1 MTCIGRRVSVIGTT
15 ASGKST
21 LAAALAVRLGVP
33 HIELDGAQ
41 HGTNW
46 APIPRDEFRG
56 IVAAR
61 IAGDGWVTDGN
72 YGVVRDLIWP
82 RADTVIWLDYPMV
95 VPLWRVTGRTFWRM
109 ARRVELWNGNREQW
123 RRVFSRDN
131 LWLYILRTHRGR
143 RHRFAALLAQP
154 EYAHLAVIR
163 LRSPR
168 AAARLLASLPART
181 PTDALSPRCI
191 FAPIDERV
199 WEAVRRTWFISDPP
213 KDTDE

>member
-1 MTCIGRRVSVIGTT
+1 MTTGIGRRVSVIGTT

-33 HIELDGAQ
+33 HIELDGVE
-41 HGTNW
+41 HGPNW
-46 APIPRDEFRG
+46 TQIPRAQFRE

-72 YGVVRDLIWP
+72 SQVVRDLIWA
-82 RADTVIWLDYPMV
+82 RADTVIWLDYPLV
-95 VPLWRVTGRTFWRM
+95 VPLWRVTRRTFWRM

-123 RRVFSRDN
+123 RRVFSREN

-143 RHRFAALLAQP
+143 RQRFAALVAQP
-154 EYAHLAVIR
+154 EHAHLAVIR

-181 PTDALSPRCI
+181 PADAPHAR
-191 FAPIDERV
+191 
-199 WEAVRRTWFISDPP
+199 
-213 KDTDE
+213 